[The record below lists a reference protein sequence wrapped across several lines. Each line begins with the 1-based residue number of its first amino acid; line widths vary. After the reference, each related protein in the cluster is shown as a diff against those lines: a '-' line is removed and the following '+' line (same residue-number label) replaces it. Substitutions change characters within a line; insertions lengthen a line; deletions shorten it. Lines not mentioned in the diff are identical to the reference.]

1 LDGAVL
7 EARSKRGISEE
18 ELSRWRLIEEFEGR
32 LKRAAAAGKEPRTFS
47 DPRRKLGQKDYLSLL
62 LFGLFNPVV
71 DSMRGLCAASRLRR
85 VQEEICSAPVS
96 LGSFSEA
103 QAVVE
108 PGLLQRVFGELAAE
122 QQSRQLQESDQR
134 LEPYRAQLLV
144 IDGHPVASAAAHG
157 VGIVAPSTRQGERAA
172 LASEI

>member
-1 LDGAVL
+1 MGAGG
-7 EARSKRGISEE
+7 EHEIREE
-18 ELSRWRLIEEFEGR
+18 ELSRWRLIEEFEWR
-32 LKRAAAAGKEPRTFS
+32 LEKAAAVGKEPRTFR

-85 VQEEICSAPVS
+85 VREEICSAPVS

-103 QAVVE
+103 QAVVD
-108 PGLLQRVFGELAAE
+108 PALLQRVFAELAAE
-122 QQSRQLQESDQR
+122 QQSRGFQQKDKR

-144 IDGHPVASAAAHG
+144 VDGTLWR
-157 VGIVAPSTRQGERAA
+157 APPRMGWGPGGFQTGKGGAPKPD
-172 LASEI
+172 LKVNFV